1 MSTIFSG
8 AIFGAPLR
16 NENKTIEMKMNV
28 VVRKWNRLK
37 WKWVEEKNENEDSI
51 NILPMIDIIFAILSF
66 FIISS
71 LYLTKIDTIKVNLP
85 KSSTAVREQNKPQI
99 ITIDNN
105 ENIYF
110 NSNEISLTNMSS
122 LIRTNIENLEEPI
135 VILRADTSVK
145 HGFIVNLLD
154 ELRKI
159 ENLKI
164 GISTEKQLSGL

>member
-1 MSTIFSG
+1 MNFVEDLRLFLYLKI
-8 AIFGAPLR
+8 LR
-16 NENKTIEMKMNV
+16 NFMYFK
-28 VVRKWNRLK
+28 
-37 WKWVEEKNENEDSI
+37 EKDETEYSI

-85 KSSTAVREQNKPQI
+85 KSSTAIREQNKPQI

-122 LIRTNIENLEEPI
+122 LIRTNVENLDEPI

>member
-1 MSTIFSG
+1 MYF
-8 AIFGAPLR
+8 R
-16 NENKTIEMKMNV
+16 
-28 VVRKWNRLK
+28 
-37 WKWVEEKNENEDSI
+37 EKNETGDSI

-71 LYLTKIDTIKVNLP
+71 LFLTRIDSIKVNLP

-99 ITIDNN
+99 ITVDSN
-105 ENIYF
+105 ERIYF
-110 NSNEISLTNMSS
+110 NSNEIFLKN
-122 LIRTNIENLEEPI
+122 IYAIIQTNIENLEEPI

-145 HGFIVNLLD
+145 HGLIVSLLD

-164 GISTEKQLSGL
+164 GISTDKK

>member
-1 MSTIFSG
+1 MYF
-8 AIFGAPLR
+8 
-16 NENKTIEMKMNV
+16 K
-28 VVRKWNRLK
+28 
-37 WKWVEEKNENEDSI
+37 EKNETGDSI

-85 KSSTAVREQNKPQI
+85 KSSTAVREQNKLQI

-110 NSNEISLTNMSS
+110 NSREISLTNMSS
-122 LIRTNIENLEEPI
+122 IIRTNIENLEEPI

-164 GISTEKQLSGL
+164 GISTEKQLSGI

>member
-1 MSTIFSG
+1 MNFVEDLRLFLYLKI
-8 AIFGAPLR
+8 LR
-16 NENKTIEMKMNV
+16 NFMYFK
-28 VVRKWNRLK
+28 
-37 WKWVEEKNENEDSI
+37 EKDETEYSI

-164 GISTEKQLSGL
+164 VISTEKQLSGL

>member
-1 MSTIFSG
+1 MYFKEDNKS
-8 AIFGAPLR
+8 
-16 NENKTIEMKMNV
+16 ENQ
-28 VVRKWNRLK
+28 
-37 WKWVEEKNENEDSI
+37 I

-71 LYLTKIDTIKVNLP
+71 LFLTRIDSIKVNLP
-85 KSSTAVREQNKPQI
+85 KSSTSVREKNKPQI

-105 ENIYF
+105 ERIYF
-110 NSNEISLTNMSS
+110 NSNEISLKNISA
-122 LIRTNIENLEEPI
+122 LIRKNIVNLEEPL

-145 HGFIVNLLD
+145 HGFIINLLD

-164 GISTEKQLSGL
+164 GISTEKNNTNY

>member
-1 MSTIFSG
+1 MYF
-8 AIFGAPLR
+8 
-16 NENKTIEMKMNV
+16 
-28 VVRKWNRLK
+28 
-37 WKWVEEKNENEDSI
+37 NEDNNSENQI

-71 LYLTKIDTIKVNLP
+71 LFLTRIDSIKVNLP
-85 KSSTAVREQNKPQI
+85 KSSTSVREKNKPQI

-105 ENIYF
+105 EKIYF
-110 NSNEISLTNMSS
+110 NSNEISLKNIS
-122 LIRTNIENLEEPI
+122 LLIQKNIVNLEEPL

-145 HGFIVNLLD
+145 YGLIVNLLD

-164 GISTEKQLSGL
+164 GISTEKK

>member
-1 MSTIFSG
+1 MYFKDN
-8 AIFGAPLR
+8 
-16 NENKTIEMKMNV
+16 NES
-28 VVRKWNRLK
+28 
-37 WKWVEEKNENEDSI
+37 ENSI

-99 ITIDNN
+99 ITVDNN
-105 ENIYF
+105 EKIYF
-110 NSNEISLTNMSS
+110 NSNEISLKNISS
-122 LIRTNIENLEEPI
+122 LIRKNIENLEEPI

-145 HGFIVNLLD
+145 HGLIVNLLD

-159 ENLKI
+159 ENVKI
-164 GISTEKQLSGL
+164 GISTEKQ

>member
-1 MSTIFSG
+1 MYFKEN
-8 AIFGAPLR
+8 
-16 NENKTIEMKMNV
+16 NES
-28 VVRKWNRLK
+28 
-37 WKWVEEKNENEDSI
+37 ENSI

-71 LYLTKIDTIKVNLP
+71 LYLTKIDSIKVNLP

-105 ENIYF
+105 EKIYF
-110 NSNEISLTNMSS
+110 NSNEITLKNISG

-145 HGFIVNLLD
+145 HGLIVSLLD

-164 GISTEKQLSGL
+164 GISTDNQL

>member
-1 MSTIFSG
+1 MY
-8 AIFGAPLR
+8 
-16 NENKTIEMKMNV
+16 
-28 VVRKWNRLK
+28 LK
-37 WKWVEEKNENEDSI
+37 EKSETGDSI

-99 ITIDNN
+99 ITVDSN
-105 ENIYF
+105 ERIYF
-110 NSNEISLTNMSS
+110 NSNEISLKNIYAI
-122 LIRTNIENLEEPI
+122 IRTNIENLEEPI

-145 HGFIVNLLD
+145 HGIIVNLLD

-164 GISTEKQLSGL
+164 GISTEKQ

>member
-1 MSTIFSG
+1 MYFKDN
-8 AIFGAPLR
+8 
-16 NENKTIEMKMNV
+16 NES
-28 VVRKWNRLK
+28 
-37 WKWVEEKNENEDSI
+37 ENSI

-71 LYLTKIDTIKVNLP
+71 LYLAKIDSIKVNLP

-105 ENIYF
+105 EKIYF
-110 NSNEISLTNMSS
+110 NSNEISLKDIST
-122 LIRTNIENLEEPI
+122 LIRTNIENIEEPI

-145 HGFIVNLLD
+145 HGLIVSLLD

-164 GISTEKQLSGL
+164 GISTDKK